1 MEKKFLDTR
10 STMMTKVDVTK
21 LKEITDSLK
30 HYAKYEDFKLLY
42 GKVVPPVQLIEQ
54 EIIEI
59 NKNFEQVRHIVK
71 HLDENLALKANKV

>member
-1 MEKKFLDTR
+1 MLHNNSVKELTGMRHEMEKKFVDTR
-10 STMMTKVDVTK
+10 SAMMMKVDITK

-30 HYAKYEDFKLLY
+30 LYAKYEDLKLLY

-59 NKNFEQVRHIVK
+59 NKNFE
-71 HLDENLALKANKV
+71 

>member
-42 GKVVPPVQLIEQ
+42 GKVVPPV
-54 EIIEI
+54 
-59 NKNFEQVRHIVK
+59 
-71 HLDENLALKANKV
+71 

>member
-1 MEKKFLDTR
+1 MLHNNSVKELNGMRQEMEKKFVDTR

-42 GKVVPPVQLIEQ
+42 GKVVPPV
-54 EIIEI
+54 
-59 NKNFEQVRHIVK
+59 
-71 HLDENLALKANKV
+71 